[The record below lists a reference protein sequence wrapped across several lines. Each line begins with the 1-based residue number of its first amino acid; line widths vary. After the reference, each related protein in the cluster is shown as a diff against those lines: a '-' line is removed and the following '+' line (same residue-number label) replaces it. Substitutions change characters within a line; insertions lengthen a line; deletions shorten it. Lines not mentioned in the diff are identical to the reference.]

1 MDSKFYSDLSKQLA
15 TSYKNL
21 EEYYLLKNTGES
33 NTIQSKLEDIRRK
46 EQAIKLKQDEDSI
59 LSLNNPNMGLEQI
72 PNIEQIEIENKLDP
86 RNVRMEYNSKQYQR
100 QKADYL
106 KSVLR
111 DRYGDEY
118 IRGLPNIGIN
128 MGELLLQNIDD
139 IDMLMNIKEYMKDNT
154 RDRSE
159 DGFNFWLGQIRG
171 EREEKREEFMGRG
184 ADNNALM
191 LLMSYINGNDN
202 PLLKKQLKKVL
213 KKI

>member
-46 EQAIKLKQDEDSI
+46 EQAIKIKQDEDAI

-72 PNIEQIEIENKLDP
+72 PNIQQLEIENKLDP

-159 DGFNFWLGQIRG
+159 DGFNFWLAELRG
-171 EREEKREEFMGRG
+171 EREEKREEYMGRG

-191 LLMSYINGNDN
+191 LLMSYINGNNN
-202 PLLKKQLKKVL
+202 PFLKKELKKLLKK
-213 KKI
+213 I

>member
-46 EQAIKLKQDEDSI
+46 EQAIKIKQDEDAI
-59 LSLNNPNMGLEQI
+59 LSLNNPNMGLQQI
-72 PNIEQIEIENKLDP
+72 PNIQQLEIENKLDP

-118 IRGLPNIGIN
+118 IRGLPNIGVN

-159 DGFNFWLGQIRG
+159 DGFNFWLAELRG
-171 EREEKREEFMGRG
+171 EREEKREEYMGRG

-191 LLMSYINGNDN
+191 LLMSYINGNNN
-202 PLLKKQLKKVL
+202 PLLKKELKKLL

>member
-46 EQAIKLKQDEDSI
+46 EQAIKLKQNEDSI

-72 PNIEQIEIENKLDP
+72 PNIEQLEIENKLDP

-159 DGFNFWLGQIRG
+159 DGFNFWLAELRG
-171 EREEKREEFMGRG
+171 EREEKREEYMGRG

-191 LLMSYINGNDN
+191 LLMSYINGNNN
-202 PLLKKQLKKVL
+202 PLLKKELKKLL

>member
-46 EQAIKLKQDEDSI
+46 EQAIKIKQDEDAI

-72 PNIEQIEIENKLDP
+72 PNIQQLEIENKLDP

-100 QKADYL
+100 QRANYL

-159 DGFNFWLGQIRG
+159 DGFNFWLAELRG
-171 EREEKREEFMGRG
+171 EREEKREEYMGRG

-191 LLMSYINGNDN
+191 LLMSYINGNNN
-202 PLLKKQLKKVL
+202 PLLKKELKKLL

>member
-46 EQAIKLKQDEDSI
+46 EQAIKIKQDEDAI
-59 LSLNNPNMGLEQI
+59 LTLNNPNMGLEQI

-202 PLLKKQLKKVL
+202 PILKKQLKKVL

>member
-46 EQAIKLKQDEDSI
+46 EQAIKLKQNEDSI

-202 PLLKKQLKKVL
+202 PILKKQLKKVL

>member
-46 EQAIKLKQDEDSI
+46 EQAIKLKQNEDSI

-72 PNIEQIEIENKLDP
+72 PNIQQLEIENKLDP
-86 RNVRMEYNSKQYQR
+86 RNVRMEYNSKRYQR
-100 QKADYL
+100 QRANYL

-202 PLLKKQLKKVL
+202 PILKKQLKKVL

>member
-46 EQAIKLKQDEDSI
+46 EQAIKIKQDEDAI
-59 LSLNNPNMGLEQI
+59 LTLNNPNMGLEQI
-72 PNIEQIEIENKLDP
+72 PNIQQLEIENKLDP

-118 IRGLPNIGIN
+118 IRGLPTIGIN

-159 DGFNFWLGQIRG
+159 DGFNFWLAELRG
-171 EREEKREEFMGRG
+171 EREEKREEYMGRG

-191 LLMSYINGNDN
+191 LLMSYINGNNN
-202 PLLKKQLKKVL
+202 PLLKKELKKLL

>member
-46 EQAIKLKQDEDSI
+46 EQAIKIKQDEDAI
-59 LSLNNPNMGLEQI
+59 LTLNNPNMGLEQI
-72 PNIEQIEIENKLDP
+72 PNIQQLEIENKLDP

-159 DGFNFWLGQIRG
+159 DGFNFWLAELRG
-171 EREEKREEFMGRG
+171 EREEKREEYMGRG

-191 LLMSYINGNDN
+191 LLMSYINGNNN
-202 PLLKKQLKKVL
+202 PLLKKELKKLL

>member
-1 MDSKFYSDLSKQLA
+1 
-15 TSYKNL
+15 
-21 EEYYLLKNTGES
+21 
-33 NTIQSKLEDIRRK
+33 
-46 EQAIKLKQDEDSI
+46 
-59 LSLNNPNMGLEQI
+59 
-72 PNIEQIEIENKLDP
+72 
-86 RNVRMEYNSKQYQR
+86 MEYNSKQYQR

-118 IRGLPNIGIN
+118 IRGLPNIGVN

-159 DGFNFWLGQIRG
+159 DGFNFWLAELRG
-171 EREEKREEFMGRG
+171 DREEKREEYMGRG

-191 LLMSYINGNDN
+191 LLMSYINGNNN
-202 PLLKKQLKKVL
+202 PLLKKELKKLL

>member
-46 EQAIKLKQDEDSI
+46 EQAIKIKQDEDAI

-72 PNIEQIEIENKLDP
+72 PNIQQLEIENKLDP

-159 DGFNFWLGQIRG
+159 DGFNFWLAELRG
-171 EREEKREEFMGRG
+171 EREEKREEYMGRG

-191 LLMSYINGNDN
+191 LLMSYINGNNN
-202 PLLKKQLKKVL
+202 PLLKKELKKLL

>member
-46 EQAIKLKQDEDSI
+46 EQAIKIKQDEDAI
-59 LSLNNPNMGLEQI
+59 LSLNNPNMGLQQI

-118 IRGLPNIGIN
+118 IRGLPNIGVN

-159 DGFNFWLGQIRG
+159 DGFNFWLAELRG
-171 EREEKREEFMGRG
+171 EREEKREEYMGRG

-191 LLMSYINGNDN
+191 LLMSYINGNNN
-202 PLLKKQLKKVL
+202 PLLKKELKKLL